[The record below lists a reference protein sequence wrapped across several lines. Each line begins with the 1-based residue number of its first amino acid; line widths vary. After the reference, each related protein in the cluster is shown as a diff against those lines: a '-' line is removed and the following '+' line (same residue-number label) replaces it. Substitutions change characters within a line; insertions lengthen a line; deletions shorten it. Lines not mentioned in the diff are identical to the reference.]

1 MQINHKFRKTFK
13 KIVIFLSKGHR
24 SIKCHFA
31 QTEAR
36 FKLQQVKLKRF
47 EKMRRTINPYFKSS
61 SVASTSQEPSS
72 ASAQSV
78 DVDALVRASHE
89 LRVSIKTAEC
99 TEQRMRLH
107 TQLDKLERQLLKQL
121 ANYTGVKPS

>member
-1 MQINHKFRKTFK
+1 MPINHKLRKTFK

-47 EKMRRTINPYFKSS
+47 EKMRRTINPYFKSF

-78 DVDALVRASHE
+78 DALVRASYE